1 MIQKIKGILFVVAML
16 FLFITIISLF
26 IPSKISN
33 ASAVV
38 INAPQ
43 EEIFAAINT
52 IKGWEAWNPAVA
64 KSPIKIAQVIKYS
77 VSFTSFTFKND
88 DTENQLS
95 IMPLVENQFG
105 HQVQWRSFTKLKW
118 YPWEKFRGLFLEK
131 MIGESYK
138 AALNALK
145 TKLENPTKPAS

>member
-1 MIQKIKGILFVVAML
+1 
-16 FLFITIISLF
+16 
-26 IPSKISN
+26 
-33 ASAVV
+33 
-38 INAPQ
+38 
-43 EEIFAAINT
+43 
-52 IKGWEAWNPAVA
+52 
-64 KSPIKIAQVIKYS
+64 
-77 VSFTSFTFKND
+77 
-88 DTENQLS
+88 
-95 IMPLVENQFG
+95 MPLVENQFG

>member
-1 MIQKIKGILFVVAML
+1 MIQKIKGILFVMVML

-26 IPSKISN
+26 IPSKISS

-38 INAPQ
+38 INVPQ
-43 EEIFAAINT
+43 EEIFTFINT
-52 IKGWEAWNPAVA
+52 SKGWEGWNPTVA
-64 KSPIKIAQVIKYS
+64 KSPIKITQVIKYS
-77 VSFTSFTFKND
+77 VSFTSSTFKKE

-105 HQVQWRSFTKLKW
+105 HQVQWRSSTKLKW

-138 AALNALK
+138 AALDSLK
-145 TKLENPTKPAS
+145 KKLEHPIKPVG

>member
-38 INAPQ
+38 IN
-43 EEIFAAINT
+43 T

-64 KSPIKIAQVIKYS
+64 KSPIKITQVIKYS